1 MSQSTPKPDPAL
13 SSTSILLDR
22 VQRGD
27 QGAAETLV
35 ARYLPVLQRW
45 AHGRLPAEA
54 RGLVDTHDLVQVTL
68 IKALDHMKG
77 FHSRREGA
85 FFAYLRRILLNSLR
99 DELRRAR
106 RRPQGDSIE
115 ESLADPSP
123 TALELQ
129 VGKETLELYEAA
141 LASLPEQH
149 QEAVILR
156 IEFGFTHPQI
166 AEALG
171 MPSENAAR
179 MCVSRALI
187 RLAEQIHDRRQP

>member
-1 MSQSTPKPDPAL
+1 MSDANSQPASNL

-22 VQRGD
+22 VRQGD
-27 QGAAETLV
+27 DGAAELLV
-35 ARYLPVLQRW
+35 ARYLPVLERW

-68 IKALDHMKG
+68 IKALDHMRG
-77 FHSRREGA
+77 FRSRREGA
-85 FFAYLRRILLNSLR
+85 FFAYLRQILLNSLR

-106 RRPQGDSIE
+106 RRPRGEAIE
-115 ESLADPSP
+115 ESLPDPSP
-123 TALELQ
+123 SLLEQQ
-129 VGKETLELYEAA
+129 VGRETLELYEAA

-179 MCVSRALI
+179 MCVSRALA
-187 RLAEQIHDRRQP
+187 RLAEQIDERRRA